1 LNSGPPV
8 PQADSTPKI
17 IVSTVVSFDM
27 FCTDKDTG
35 ELVTPDDQSQAIFLR
50 SDRNGDGR
58 VDVIIFDLKRSG
70 RWDLSFW
77 DEKFEGH
84 WTLVGYHDDGSLK
97 PSRFESY
104 AEFQKR
110 MASRCNRNRFS
121 SAGRA
126 KANQR

>member
-1 LNSGPPV
+1 MRLAHGLTWAKPRK
-8 PQADSTPKI
+8 PKELSKI
-17 IVSTVVSFDM
+17 RSEQNDATVVSFDM
-27 FCTDKDTG
+27 FCTGKDTG

-50 SDRNGDGR
+50 LDRNGDGR

-77 DEKFEGH
+77 DENFTGN

-97 PSRFESY
+97 PTRFESY

-110 MASRCNRNRFS
+110 TASH
-121 SAGRA
+121 
-126 KANQR
+126 